1 MGRLHYVYDQRYLI
15 TATVRRDG
23 YSAFG
28 LATRVP
34 LFRLSLLVGCSLKRI
49 PARPDWFEYGK
60 LRLSWG
66 KNGNRA
72 VGTYAAFMQL
82 APRKYIYVD
91 PATGSLVTANTFYAS
106 TMANPT

>member
-28 LATRVP
+28 LANPRAT
-34 LFRLSLLVGCSLKRI
+34 F
-49 PARPDWFEYGK
+49 PAIALGWVFSEEKFLHRPDWFEYGK

-72 VGTYAAFMQL
+72 VLML
-82 APRKYIYVD
+82 HSCSWPR
-91 PATGSLVTANTFYAS
+91 ANTFMWIRQPAVW
-106 TMANPT
+106 

>member
-28 LATRVP
+28 LANPRCHFP
-34 LFRLSLLVGCSLKRI
+34 GHCVGMVFSEEKFLH
-49 PARPDWFEYGK
+49 RPDWFEYGK

-82 APRKYIYVD
+82 SPRKYIYVD
-91 PATGSLVTANTFYAS
+91 PSTGELITANTFYAS
-106 TMANPT
+106 TC